1 MLSRMRLGILA
12 LALLVAVQG
21 SYAQEPD
28 PNAVID
34 PNDPNAVVVLPPAP
48 LGDALGLIADD
59 LVANQTVKSNYVGT
73 GWPGMAGYDGTI
85 TLGMVSAYNIFG
97 KSSYANSADS
107 GAAWLYHLIQPF
119 SVAQTPYGDDVLAW
133 AALGKS
139 GYKYSGAW
147 DEVAAW
153 FFENVKVY
161 TPGGAAAYAASYGG
175 DASSTV
181 YYLAH
186 LTLAAYGTNAPEK
199 AIWRQGL
206 INALGKVNDASAVFP
221 VQSIG
226 IATWV
231 LATTGPL
238 NATPVWDG
246 VVLSDLP
253 GVLVSHQVAPD
264 GYDPGSFYWRIDHTG
279 TDANLVAEG
288 YTEDAIFATLG
299 LYAAADANPA
309 IVPAFQAPI
318 VNALKAVLGTLG
330 DDGMVYEHLSLG
342 GQSSYV
348 YAAHMLLLADV
359 MGLGLDVDLNALDGI
374 DPYGATAY
382 EDLGLNVDGPL
393 VWNPSFELPGTT
405 RQKNFE
411 NVVGW
416 TSGDGV
422 VTDSGVETGW
432 SATDGEWTAFL
443 RSSDPAVFQV
453 THYNIK
459 ANDIIQLSVDSRITW
474 AATTLLMELFGVD
487 GDGAMVPLA
496 SKEVALTDDM
506 ANYSVWFAADPNV
519 AGQTLGIL
527 FDNVSPEDSWIGLDN
542 VNIDFLAEVPVVD
555 PNAGL

>member
-28 PNAVID
+28 PNAVMD
-34 PNDPNAVVVLPPAP
+34 PNDPNAVIVLPPAP
-48 LGDALGLIADD
+48 LGDALGLVADD
-59 LVANQTVKSNYVGT
+59 LVANQIVKSNYPGT
-73 GWPGMAGYDGTI
+73 GWPGMQGYDGTI

-97 KSSYANSADS
+97 KTSYAKSAGS
-107 GAAWLYHLIQPF
+107 GAAWLYHTILPGNLQ
-119 SVAQTPYGDDVLAW
+119 APYGDDVLAW
-133 AALGKS
+133 AALGNS
-139 GYKYSGAW
+139 GYKYTTAW
-147 DEVAAW
+147 AEVAAW
-153 FFENVKVY
+153 FFDNVQVY

-181 YYLAH
+181 YYLAN
-186 LTLAAYGTNAPEK
+186 LTLAAYGVNAPEK

-206 INALGKVNDASAVFP
+206 IAALGDVDDASAAFP

-238 NATPVWDG
+238 DGTPVWNG

-253 GVLVSHQVAPD
+253 GVLVSHQVAPE

-279 TDANLVAEG
+279 SDANLVAEG

-299 LYAAADANPA
+299 LYAAADSNPA
-309 IVPAFQAPI
+309 MVPALQAPI
-318 VNALKAVLGTLG
+318 VNAVKAVLGALG

-342 GQSSYV
+342 GEASYV
-348 YAAHMLLLADV
+348 YAAHMLLLADI
-359 MGLGLDVDLNALDGI
+359 MGLDLDIDLNALGGI
-374 DPYGATAY
+374 DPYGITAY

-405 RQKNFE
+405 KQKDFQ

-416 TSGDGV
+416 TSGEGA
-422 VTDSGVETGW
+422 VTDSGVEMGW

-443 RSSDPAVFQV
+443 RSSDPSVFQV
-453 THYNIK
+453 THYSIK

-496 SKEVALTDDM
+496 TKEVALTDDM

-527 FDNVSPEDSWIGLDN
+527 FDNVSSADSWIGLDN
-542 VNIDFLAEVPVVD
+542 VKIDFLAEVPVVD